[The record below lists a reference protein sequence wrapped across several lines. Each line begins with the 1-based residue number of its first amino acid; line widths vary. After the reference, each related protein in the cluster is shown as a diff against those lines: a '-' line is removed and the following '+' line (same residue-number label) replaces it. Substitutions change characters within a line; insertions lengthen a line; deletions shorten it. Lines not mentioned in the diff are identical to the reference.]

1 MYWKKS
7 VLVIYIIVRL
17 FVNGLIVDVKYYML
31 NRDNL
36 TQSIEM
42 QLTQKQKKFDQ
53 LFFAILKSILNF
65 SHFSKREDPHSSCI
79 SEIKASEQCK

>member
-1 MYWKKS
+1 M
-7 VLVIYIIVRL
+7 IYIIVRL

-53 LFFAILKSILNF
+53 LFFAILKAILNF
-65 SHFSKREDPHSSCI
+65 EPFVKKDDRHS
-79 SEIKASEQCK
+79 

>member
-1 MYWKKS
+1 M
-7 VLVIYIIVRL
+7 IYIIVRL
-17 FVNGLIVDVKYYML
+17 FVNGLIVDVKYYLL

-53 LFFAILKSILNF
+53 LFFAILKAILNF
-65 SHFSKREDPHSSCI
+65 EPFAKKDDRHS
-79 SEIKASEQCK
+79 